1 MEGLF
6 GIIVMLYV
14 VASVVG
20 AVLKRMQQG
29 PILDHPVFPPSAKPQ
44 KQGQVGEEQPRE
56 MGDVVV
62 VAMPPVADTPPA
74 MEGQLVE
81 VFESTEE
88 PSFDS
93 VESDVADEQDIWE
106 GLGRSERDYDIAA
119 KPSSASGLGGTTPAQ
134 GAQSAIDWRRAV
146 ILAEVL
152 DKPRGIRP
160 YRLPG
165 AR

>member
-1 MEGLF
+1 
-6 GIIVMLYV
+6 MLYV

-88 PSFDS
+88 PGFDS

-106 GLGRSERDYDIAA
+106 GLGRSERDYDIGQLYWQRFWINPGGYDPIVCRGQDNQGLSSIAA
-119 KPSSASGLGGTTPAQ
+119 TTYHLLLWGRWYVALH
-134 GAQSAIDWRRAV
+134 V
-146 ILAEVL
+146 T
-152 DKPRGIRP
+152 
-160 YRLPG
+160 
-165 AR
+165 